1 MFSIRN
7 FVVFIAYKFNSRSI
21 TSFVRYVPRKC
32 QKTVF
37 SRFFKFRTRNMIVN
51 NSRLVSD
58 TKTFV
63 YAMESK
69 FSGLSAYIWL
79 CSLFSQFHWFFSHIG
94 YKSGFFSQILTLWRH
109 SNHSFRD
116 TRNYFIPIESPWN
129 SIQPTFDVHSAA
141 DNTFLAKWQ
150 IMVKPP
156 KTPFTPIF
164 DLAPVWGPP
173 PTIFKKT
180 FFFF

>member
-7 FVVFIAYKFNSRSI
+7 FIVFIAYKFNSRSI

-79 CSLFSQFHWFFSHIG
+79 CSLFFTISLIFLHILDISRDFFHKFWLCDVTATTVFEIREIILYLSKAHRILYNPLLMFIVPPIT
-94 YKSGFFSQILTLWRH
+94 YFSQ
-109 SNHSFRD
+109 ND
-116 TRNYFIPIESPWN
+116 
-129 SIQPTFDVHSAA
+129 
-141 DNTFLAKWQ
+141 K
-150 IMVKPP
+150 
-156 KTPFTPIF
+156 
-164 DLAPVWGPP
+164 
-173 PTIFKKT
+173 
-180 FFFF
+180 

>member
-1 MFSIRN
+1 MSLGSAKKLYFRDFLSFELEIWSWITLDSFQIQKRLYTRWKANLVGFQPIYGYVHFFHN
-7 FVVFIAYKFNSRSI
+7 F
-21 TSFVRYVPRKC
+21 TD
-32 QKTVF
+32 
-37 SRFFKFRTRNMIVN
+37 FF
-51 NSRLVSD
+51 
-58 TKTFV
+58 
-63 YAMESK
+63 A
-69 FSGLSAYIWL
+69 
-79 CSLFSQFHWFFSHIG
+79 HIG